1 MSITHL
7 GLLAIL
13 APLYGGGALL
23 IRESVRR
30 TGCGWSEHLRSGA
43 RIGLLERKLET
54 KELAYPPFFPPW

>member
-1 MSITHL
+1 MFRFLLGRMSITHL

-30 TGCGWSEHLRSGA
+30 TG
-43 RIGLLERKLET
+43 
-54 KELAYPPFFPPW
+54 Y